1 MNPKLKGFVTVVFI
15 RGGIAKSGKPYLQ
28 VSNGRAEMFV
38 NIPKG
43 SQLVND
49 ETFQNYKEDDLIDL
63 EVSQTIGSENVTLV
77 SIV

>member
-15 RGGIAKSGKPYLQ
+15 RGGISKSGKPYLQ